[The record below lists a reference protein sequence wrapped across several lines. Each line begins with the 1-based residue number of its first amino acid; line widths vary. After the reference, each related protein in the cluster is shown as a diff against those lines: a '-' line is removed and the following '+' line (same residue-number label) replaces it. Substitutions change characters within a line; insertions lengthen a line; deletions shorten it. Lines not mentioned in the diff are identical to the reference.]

1 MPDFRDADK
10 NARNQWNHGVDFK
23 VAVQA
28 FFDPFARVVDGSR
41 NGDMRDKLIG
51 YLDDNRLFAVV
62 HLELEGESYRIV
74 SAWPASPA
82 ERDIYDS

>member
-1 MPDFRDADK
+1 
-10 NARNQWNHGVDFK
+10 
-23 VAVQA
+23 
-28 FFDPFARVVDGSR
+28 
-41 NGDMRDKLIG
+41 MRDKLIG